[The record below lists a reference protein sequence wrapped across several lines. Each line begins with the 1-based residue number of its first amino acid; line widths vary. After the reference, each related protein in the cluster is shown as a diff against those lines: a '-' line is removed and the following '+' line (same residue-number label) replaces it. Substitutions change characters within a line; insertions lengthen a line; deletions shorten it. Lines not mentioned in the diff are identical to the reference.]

1 METIYLLSALIGGTF
16 LACQFVMTVLG
27 LASETGFAH
36 DVPTDHHWG
45 GDHHPGDSHSAT
57 SPETGTHEESW
68 STWIF
73 GIISFRT
80 VIAALAFFGMAGMAA
95 SSAGMDGVVTFLLA
109 VAAGWTAMYGVH
121 WLMRVLTRVRSD
133 GTLRI
138 QQALGEHGNVY
149 VPIPASGEGIGKVQ
163 LRMQDRIV
171 ELKAV
176 TPGKLRLST
185 GAMVVVTDIIGGDTV
200 VVEPIPS
207 EAPLNTPADARPSQS
222 NVAPT

>member
-45 GDHHPGDSHSAT
+45 GDHHLGDSHAGT
-57 SPETGTHEESW
+57 SSDPGTHEESW

-95 SSAGMDGVVTFLLA
+95 SSAGMDVIVTFLLA

-149 VPIPASGEGIGKVQ
+149 VPIPPAGEGVGKVQ

-176 TPGKLRLST
+176 TPGKLRLPT
-185 GAMVVVTDIIGGDTV
+185 GAMVVVTDIVGGDTV
-200 VVEPIPS
+200 VVEPGQPETPS
-207 EAPLNTPADARPSQS
+207 HTSTDASRPES
-222 NVAPT
+222 NVAST